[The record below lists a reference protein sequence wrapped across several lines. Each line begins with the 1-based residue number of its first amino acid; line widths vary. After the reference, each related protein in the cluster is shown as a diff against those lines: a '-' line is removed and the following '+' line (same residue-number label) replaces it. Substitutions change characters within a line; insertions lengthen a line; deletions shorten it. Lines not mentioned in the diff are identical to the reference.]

1 MLLGRTKR
9 LCSRS
14 MEEPGGEAEDR
25 VEAGAGDRVKS
36 GAEEEAGAR
45 VKVGRTPCLSTRFY
59 FEALL

>member
-1 MLLGRTKR
+1 
-9 LCSRS
+9 

-25 VEAGAGDRVKS
+25 VEAGDRVKS